1 MESVDKLRA
10 NLKIAQGFEA
20 MSADRM
26 QQLRDRCRSTA
37 ADGRF
42 ELCKVPLA
50 FDNPEAREAHGFPI
64 DPTQKE
70 VKELLDHSTGADK
83 PL

>member
-37 ADGRF
+37 AHGRF
-42 ELCKVPLA
+42 ELCKVSLA